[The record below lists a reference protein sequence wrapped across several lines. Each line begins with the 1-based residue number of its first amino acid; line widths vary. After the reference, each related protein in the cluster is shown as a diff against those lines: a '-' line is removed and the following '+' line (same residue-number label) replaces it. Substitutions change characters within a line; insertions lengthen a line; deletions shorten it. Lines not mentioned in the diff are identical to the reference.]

1 MLFRFVF
8 ERYRSG
14 ILLFI
19 ICDQLLP
26 AVCLNSSGVH
36 IAVVSSLSVRG
47 DVP

>member
-8 ERYRSG
+8 EPYRSG
-14 ILLFI
+14 ILFI
-19 ICDQLLP
+19 IRDQLLP

-36 IAVVSSLSVRG
+36 IAAVSSLSVRG